1 MKFFM
6 KYIFPALYGLLAYFT
21 IRLLTD
27 SVTGMA
33 FWQRSWGLNGME
45 MAFSICMGYVFIWAY
60 NRLMAYYD
68 QRWQDNF
75 STRRIAKE
83 LLGVFLL
90 NLAVQ
95 NIFLTPLVALTDN
108 GLQWYDLVDINTVP
122 LLYALIYYGIR
133 RSSAY
138 LQAYIQNKLQLEK
151 ITNDKLDTELK
162 FLRAQYHPHFLFN
175 ALNTIYFQM
184 DDDVVAAKKT
194 VEQFA
199 DLLRYQLYDQQE
211 MVGISQEI
219 QYMQRFIDLQKIRSS
234 PRLRLQ
240 LYFDEQLQDEKV
252 YPLLFLP
259 LVENAFKYIGGD
271 YLLQL
276 ELRKQDGDI
285 WFHIHNSI
293 PLVAPEI
300 DGLPI
305 EREKGIGLENL
316 QRRLELLYP
325 GRHQFSAGIKEHE
338 FVAAL
343 KLTLQT

>member
-1 MKFFM
+1 M
-6 KYIFPALYGLLAYFT
+6 KYIFPALYGLTAYFF

-27 SVTGMA
+27 SVTGME
-33 FWQRSWGLNGME
+33 FWQRSWGLNGIE
-45 MAFSICMGYVFIWAY
+45 MSFAMGMGYLFIWAC
-60 NRLMAYYD
+60 NRLIAYYD
-68 QRWQDNF
+68 RRGYDHF
-75 STRRIAKE
+75 STGRIAKE
-83 LLGVFLL
+83 LWGVFLL
-90 NLAVQ
+90 NLLVQ
-95 NIFLTPLVALTDN
+95 NLFMTPMVALTDN
-108 GLQWYDLVDINTVP
+108 GLQWFDLAEINTVP
-122 LLYALIYYGIR
+122 LFLAFIYYGVK

-151 ITNDKLDTELK
+151 ITNDKLETELK

-211 MVGISQEI
+211 MVNIHQEI
-219 QYMQRFIDLQKIRSS
+219 QYMQRFIDLQQIRSS

-240 LYFDEQLQDEKV
+240 LHFDEHLQDEKV

-259 LVENAFKYIGGD
+259 LVENAFKYIGGE

-276 ELRKQDGDI
+276 ELCKQGTDI
-285 WFHIHNSI
+285 YFHIRNSI
-293 PLVAPEI
+293 PAVEPEI
-300 DGLPI
+300 EGIPVV
-305 EREKGIGLENL
+305 REKGIGLENL

-325 GRHQFSAGIKEHE
+325 DRHHFSAGIKEQQ
-338 FVAAL
+338 FVAEL
-343 KLTLQT
+343 KINL

>member
-27 SVTGMA
+27 SVSGML
-33 FWQRSWGLNGME
+33 FWRRSWALNGVE
-45 MAFSICMGYVFIWAY
+45 MAFSVLMGYVFIWAY
-60 NRLMAYYD
+60 HRLFAYYD
-68 QRWQDNF
+68 RRWRDNF
-75 STRRIAKE
+75 SPGRIGRE
-83 LLGVFLL
+83 LLGVFLI
-90 NLAVQ
+90 NLLVQ
-95 NIFLTPLVALTDN
+95 NIFLTPMVALTDD
-108 GLQWYDLVDINTVP
+108 GLQWFDLADINVIP
-122 LLYALIYYGIR
+122 LFYALIYYGVK
-133 RSSAY
+133 RSNVY
-138 LQAYIQNKLQLEK
+138 FQAYVQNRLQLEK
-151 ITNDKLDTELK
+151 ITNDKLETELK

-211 MVGISQEI
+211 MVGIHQEI

-240 LYFDEQLQDEKV
+240 LHFDDQLQDEKV

-276 ELRKQDGDI
+276 ELRRQGGDI
-285 WFHIHNSI
+285 CFHVQNSI
-293 PLVAPEI
+293 PVVEPEI
-300 DGLPI
+300 AGVPV

-325 GRHQFSAGIKEHE
+325 GRHHFSAGIKEQQ
-338 FVAAL
+338 FVAEL

>member
-1 MKFFM
+1 M

-27 SVTGMA
+27 SVTGME
-33 FWQRSWGLNGME
+33 FWQRSWILNGIE
-45 MAFSICMGYVFIWAY
+45 MGFCIAMGYVFIRAC
-60 NRLMAYYD
+60 NRLIAYYD
-68 QRWQDNF
+68 RQWQDHF
-75 STRRIAKE
+75 STGRIGKE

-90 NLAVQ
+90 NLVVQ
-95 NIFLTPLVALTDN
+95 NLFMTPVVALTDN
-108 GLQWYDLVDINTVP
+108 GLQWFDLADINTIP
-122 LLYALIYYGIR
+122 LFYALIYYGVK

-151 ITNDKLDTELK
+151 ITNDKLETELK

-211 MVGISQEI
+211 MVGICQEI
-219 QYMQRFIDLQKIRSS
+219 QYIQRFIDLQKIRSS

-240 LYFDEQLQDEKV
+240 LHFDEQLQDEKV

-259 LVENAFKYIGGD
+259 LVENAFKYIGGE

-285 WFHIHNSI
+285 YFYIHNSI
-293 PLVAPEI
+293 PAVAPEI
-300 DGLPI
+300 NGLPI

-325 GRHQFSAGIKEHE
+325 DRHHFSAGIKEQE
-338 FVAAL
+338 FVAEL